1 MSELVYVSLVPTGF
15 MTAQG
20 IWNMWMSR
28 NKKPDAA
35 SSSKKLTKGVVLI
48 FPCYKDIVDVDK
60 WINWSSAIKKI
71 LIVED
76 VENGNISHSEKVVVL
91 KRDNR
96 SGFKAGAL
104 NYAIDYLLKTGE
116 TYDYAMFFD
125 ADHVPSI
132 TKFDE
137 IRPYLNGDDVLQFSW
152 NDGYPYETAIDNLTY
167 SARYVSNL
175 NNAHR
180 DFKNLTG
187 SAMAIKFSLLEEGAR
202 FPVSITEDYAMTLEL
217 LKKQIA
223 VKTVPIVISEG
234 KAPKTLKA
242 FVKQQNRWA
251 EGTVRDAR
259 LNGSK
264 IKMTLKQR
272 FDWFM
277 QMNLYLQCLWFLVS
291 LIFLLSGIIFSYL
304 AITIIAIQAIC
315 FYTQLRKAPIKFWA
329 YYFILNYVIL
339 LPQITAVLRGLTK
352 NKGLFYRTYKKGGLS
367 IE

>member
-1 MSELVYVSLVPTGF
+1 M
-15 MTAQG
+15 
-20 IWNMWMSR
+20 
-28 NKKPDAA
+28 
-35 SSSKKLTKGVVLI
+35 
-48 FPCYKDIVDVDK
+48 
-60 WINWSSAIKKI
+60 
-71 LIVED
+71 
-76 VENGNISHSEKVVVL
+76 L

-96 SGFKAGAL
+96 KGFKAGAL

-125 ADHVPSI
+125 ADHVPS
-132 TKFDE
+132 TTEFDK
-137 IRPYLNGDDVLQFSW
+137 IVPYLNGDDVLQFSW

-167 SARYVSNL
+167 SARYVSNF

-187 SAMAIKFSLLEEGAR
+187 SAMVIKFSLLEEGAR
-202 FPVSITEDYAMTLEL
+202 FPVSITEDYALTLEL
-217 LKKQIA
+217 LKKQIP

-259 LNGSK
+259 LNGAK
-264 IKMTLKQR
+264 TKMTLKQR

-277 QMNLYLQCLWFLVS
+277 QLNLYLQGLWFIVS
-291 LIFLLSGIIFSYL
+291 LFFLLSGIIFGYL

-315 FYTQLRKAPIKFWA
+315 YYTQLRKAPIKFWP
-329 YYFILNYVIL
+329 YYFILNYVIM
-339 LPQITAVLRGLTK
+339 LPQVTAVLRGLTK
-352 NKGLFYRTYKKGGLS
+352 NNGLFYRTYKKGGLS